1 MGISG
6 AGGAAER
13 NASPPPVPVIEASFD
28 PPAATAPA
36 AVVHKPASPGGATEN
51 EIPVSGAPVSKAP
64 VAEVPVSEIPASAA
78 PVSEDPAPEVPV
90 SEIPLPLPEVP
101 VSGDPAP
108 LSEIPLSEIPSL
120 APPAASSAAIDRV
133 SARVLTLDLTN
144 NPNDIWDRIRR
155 GFGMPDI
162 SSDRVVEQQF
172 FYLNRPAYL
181 DRTLNR
187 GARYLYYIVGE
198 LERRGLPTEL
208 ALLPM
213 VESSYNPVA
222 YSRAHA
228 SGLWQF
234 IPSTGRNYNLTQNRW
249 IDERRDVIASTNAA
263 LDYLENI
270 YEMHGDWQLA
280 LASYNWGENAVARA
294 LERNRDAGLPT
305 EYSALN
311 MPTETRNY
319 LPKLQAIKNII
330 ARPELFHIELP
341 YIANEQI
348 LSTVAAPIGIDLAT
362 AARYAELPLEEF
374 LAFNPGYN
382 RPAITTSGQT
392 LVVPSDRAPRF
403 AARLDE
409 FSRSGKGW
417 RSHTLARGEKINDIA
432 SRHGLTVG
440 QLLQINGLHA
450 RSRLSPGY
458 SLLVPGQGANLG
470 DALAVAQLL
479 PDSAR
484 AAARAGVRIEP
495 ERGARKGRNKTSAR
509 GKDKTPRGKKTAA
522 KGKGKTGK
530 GKTVAKGKANSK
542 TKTAMLSKTKTKPT
556 SQAKAKAK
564 SAPQTKA
571 KSVPARGNAR
581 RR

>member
-1 MGISG
+1 M
-6 AGGAAER
+6 
-13 NASPPPVPVIEASFD
+13 
-28 PPAATAPA
+28 
-36 AVVHKPASPGGATEN
+36 
-51 EIPVSGAPVSKAP
+51 
-64 VAEVPVSEIPASAA
+64 
-78 PVSEDPAPEVPV
+78 
-90 SEIPLPLPEVP
+90 
-101 VSGDPAP
+101 
-108 LSEIPLSEIPSL
+108 PLSEIPSL
-120 APPAASSAAIDRV
+120 APPAAIDRV

-162 SSDRVVEQQF
+162 SSDRVVELQF

-198 LERRGLPTEL
+198 LEQRGLPTEL

-294 LERNRDAGLPT
+294 LERNRGAGLPA

-311 MPTETRNY
+311 MPAETRDY

-341 YIANEQI
+341 YVANEQI

-403 AARLDE
+403 ATRLDE

-432 SRHGLTVG
+432 SRYGLTVG

-458 SLLVPGQGANLG
+458 SLLVPGQGTNLG

-495 ERGARKGRNKTSAR
+495 ERSARKGRNRAGAR
-509 GKDKTPRGKKTAA
+509 GKGKTSRDKKTVA

-530 GKTVAKGKANSK
+530 GKTAAKGKADSK
-542 TKTAMLSKTKTKPT
+542 TKTAMLTKTKPAP
-556 SQAKAKAK
+556 QAK
-564 SAPQTKA
+564 TKA
-571 KSVPARGNAR
+571 KSVPARNTR